1 MGLIDRLMTF
11 LDSLDGGAWSHLVG
25 AVICQVYSGNERD
38 LGLVT
43 SYAAY
48 RDNDGYVKEVRGNC
62 RSGMPLDVLG
72 RTRATMTP
80 RTSPRDE
87 SHVKSSI
94 VVLRDSLLELWDSN

>member
-1 MGLIDRLMTF
+1 MGVIDRLMTF

-43 SYAAY
+43 SLTAY
-48 RDNDGYVKEVRGNC
+48 RDNVGYVKEVRGNC

-80 RTSPRDE
+80 RASSGDE
-87 SHVKSSI
+87 SHLKSAI
-94 VVLRDSLLELWDSN
+94 VVLRDSLL

>member
-1 MGLIDRLMTF
+1 MGVIDRLMTF

-43 SYAAY
+43 SGASY
-48 RDNDGYVKEVRGNC
+48 RDSGGYAKEVRGNC

-80 RTSPRDE
+80 RTSLRGE
-87 SHVKSSI
+87 SLAKSAI
-94 VVLRDSLLELWDSN
+94 VVLRDSLL

>member
-1 MGLIDRLMTF
+1 MGVIDRLMSF
-11 LDSLDGGAWSHLVG
+11 LDSMDGGAWSHLVG

-38 LGLVT
+38 LGLVN

-48 RDNDGYVKEVRGNC
+48 RDIGGYAKEARGNC

-80 RTSPRDE
+80 RTSLHDE
-87 SHVKSSI
+87 SYA
-94 VVLRDSLLELWDSN
+94 

>member
-1 MGLIDRLMTF
+1 MGVIDRLMTF

-38 LGLVT
+38 LGLVN

-48 RDNDGYVKEVRGNC
+48 RDIGGYAKEARGNC

-80 RTSPRDE
+80 RASSGDE
-87 SHVKSSI
+87 SHLKSAI
-94 VVLRDSLLELWDSN
+94 VVLRDSLL

>member
-1 MGLIDRLMTF
+1 MGVIVRLTTL
-11 LDSLDGGAWSHLVG
+11 LDSSDGGAWSHLVG

-43 SYAAY
+43 SLSSYW
-48 RDNDGYVKEVRGNC
+48 DNVGYVKEVRGNC

-80 RTSPRDE
+80 QASLCDE
-87 SHVKSSI
+87 SHI
-94 VVLRDSLLELWDSN
+94 

>member
-1 MGLIDRLMTF
+1 MGVIDRLMTF

-43 SYAAY
+43 SFTAAY
-48 RDNDGYVKEVRGNC
+48 RDNVGYVKEVRGNC

-80 RTSPRDE
+80 RASLRDE
-87 SHVKSSI
+87 SHVKSQI
-94 VVLRDSLLELWDSN
+94 VVLRDSLL